1 MDIPTPNRVDWRS
14 WGTIHVTNPYTEYL
28 HSITNDTMI
37 FSGYFMLEDGEMSVE
52 RIFDDGL
59 KFYYVKILEKRTL
72 KDTSEY
78 TSSLG
83 IKEYDNENANIA
95 FFPSGIIKLKYRIIK
110 LIEYGS
116 QEYKDIC
123 ERINRLEYEV
133 HQKNRTIYRGRIE
146 RELMASMER
155 RKRRRLEKIDEE

>member
-1 MDIPTPNRVDWRS
+1 
-14 WGTIHVTNPYTEYL
+14 
-28 HSITNDTMI
+28 MI

-78 TSSLG
+78 TPSIG
-83 IKEYDNENANIA
+83 IKDDDENANIA
-95 FFPSGIIKLKYRIIK
+95 FFPSGIIKLKYHIIK
-110 LIEYGS
+110 MIEYGS

-133 HQKNRTIYRGRIE
+133 HQKNRTIYRERIE